1 MNIIITAEVTYE
13 IYDVETFDDA
23 VEVFQ
28 TAVTGTARY
37 MEGVDYSGTKNLF
50 ATAMEEDGTFSQHP
64 QIWEKEEV

>member
-23 VEVFQ
+23 VLVFQ
-28 TAVTGTARY
+28 TAVTSTARY
-37 MEGVDYSGTKNLF
+37 MEGVDYTGTKNLF

-64 QIWEKEEV
+64 KIWEKEEV